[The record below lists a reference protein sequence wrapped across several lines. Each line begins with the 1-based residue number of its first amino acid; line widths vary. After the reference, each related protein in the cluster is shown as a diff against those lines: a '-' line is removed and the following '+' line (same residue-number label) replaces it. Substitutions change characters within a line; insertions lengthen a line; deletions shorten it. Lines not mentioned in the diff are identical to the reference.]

1 MFALWWFGFG
11 LGICLYLI
19 CLMCCS
25 LRWFVFGV
33 LDCWFWW
40 DWWYCYAG
48 GFCGV
53 LVVGL
58 MVVCFALL
66 IGFSLGAGV

>member
-1 MFALWWFGFG
+1 MFWIVG
-11 LGICLYLI
+11 
-19 CLMCCS
+19 
-25 LRWFVFGV
+25 
-33 LDCWFWW
+33 FWW